1 MSQAF
6 DGQFSYSMKND
17 TVIGERR
24 ELCCPHLHTLIRS
37 LYPFAYALLCLL
49 LHNAHTGLL
58 EPFTGILCYTML
70 HNTRRIWA
78 RQQLYK
84 VIQAPYR
91 LSSWLFSYTYS
102 ICYTQL
108 HYHHTSHTGLHNT
121 TLSLHTTREAGRVR
135 QVIYYTLYSEALAEP
150 TLSPLSYTQATQWTV
165 RYAYGYSME
174 RGRGIKKIKL
184 ERVG

>member
-1 MSQAF
+1 MVCKVQSQ
-6 DGQFSYSMKND
+6 DVIRCHRRLTGSYF
-17 TVIGERR
+17 TVSKVIRFIGERR
-24 ELCCPHLHTLIRS
+24 ELCCPRLHTLIRS

-70 HNTRRIWA
+70 HNTARRLA

-108 HYHHTSHTGLHNT
+108 HYHHTQPHRAT
-121 TLSLHTTREAGRVR
+121 
-135 QVIYYTLYSEALAEP
+135 QYYTI
-150 TLSPLSYTQATQWTV
+150 TTHHYTTH
-165 RYAYGYSME
+165 E
-174 RGRGIKKIKL
+174 KL
-184 ERVG
+184 GGLGKLFITPYTARL